1 MVMPQ
6 MLPPQQRML
15 VGICGETCD
24 READHHQNEDV
35 LPQGGGR
42 AHSRKESSYRA
53 NRASHYR
60 HLKLYKRLRVAAEAH
75 S

>member
-35 LPQGGGR
+35 LPRGGAALTLEKIPLIAR
-42 AHSRKESSYRA
+42 IERVITPRVSVMVPSSF
-53 NRASHYR
+53 
-60 HLKLYKRLRVAAEAH
+60 
-75 S
+75 

>member
-1 MVMPQ
+1 MMVTQQ
-6 MLPPQQRML
+6 MLPPQQRMQ

-24 READHHQNEDV
+24 READRQNEDM
-35 LPQGGGR
+35 LPRGLR
-42 AHSRKESSYRA
+42 FAHSRKESSYRA
-53 NRASHYR
+53 NRASQFR

>member
-6 MLPPQQRML
+6 MLPPQQKMQ

-24 READHHQNEDV
+24 READHQNEDM
-35 LPQGGGR
+35 LPQGGRR
-42 AHSRKESSYRA
+42 AHSRKASSYRA

-60 HLKLYKRLRVAAEAH
+60 HLQLYKRLRVAAEAH